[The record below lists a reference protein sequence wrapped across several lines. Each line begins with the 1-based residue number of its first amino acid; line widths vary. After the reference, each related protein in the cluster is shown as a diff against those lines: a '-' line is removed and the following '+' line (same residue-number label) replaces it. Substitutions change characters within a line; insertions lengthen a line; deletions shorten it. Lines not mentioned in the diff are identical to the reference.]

1 MARLYIGIDLGW
13 KDIRFEVRSA
23 KGNRL
28 KKGGVPAT
36 PEGLK
41 KLLKEYE
48 ALGSEVQVAYEAGSQ
63 MYWVDR
69 VIKEMGMDSYPFHAA
84 DFLIIVKSKNKS
96 DKKDAQKIAVEAAKG
111 NLPRRVYV
119 PSEIEKELRDLV
131 QERHAYQKNINE
143 WGNRLHALAISLGF
157 QLEKSTLSEEKAWLE
172 LLEQFQGKSKE
183 KAKRFYNAV
192 APFFQNLEKIEEE
205 MRAVRKDQEFAK
217 AIKILESIPG
227 IGRIC
232 STALIAWC
240 GPEAARFLNG
250 RHAASYFGLVK
261 RNYQSGQTDRNGSI
275 TKSGPEL
282 IRKYMVQAAWA
293 FMRSFEGQKS
303 LWGRWAAPRLGKG
316 KKKNKDLRKRTIV
329 ALARKLITAAIAC
342 LQKGTMWDNR
352 VLEAFGK

>member
-1 MARLYIGIDLGW
+1 M
-13 KDIRFEVRSA
+13 
-23 KGNRL
+23 
-28 KKGGVPAT
+28 
-36 PEGLK
+36 
-41 KLLKEYE
+41 
-48 ALGSEVQVAYEAGSQ
+48 QVAYEAGSQ

-205 MRAVRKDQEFAK
+205 MRGGTERSRVCQSHKDIGIDSRESGEF
-217 AIKILESIPG
+217 
-227 IGRIC
+227 C